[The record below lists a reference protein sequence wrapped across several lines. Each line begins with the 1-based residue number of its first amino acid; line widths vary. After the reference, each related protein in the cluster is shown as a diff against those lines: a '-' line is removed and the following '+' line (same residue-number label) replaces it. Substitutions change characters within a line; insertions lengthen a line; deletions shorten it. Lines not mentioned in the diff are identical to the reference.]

1 MGKAFLYGQSLEKSI
16 ADLFAKLT
24 VHCPIDAV
32 VRVVSLDSQI
42 VYDAKTD
49 INGDAVFDRIT
60 SGYWDVTLVDVEN
73 APVRRIKI
81 DSLDYVVNINGF
93 VSTINIT
100 YPAGSICTIYDSGNS
115 YTAPNTSGSW
125 NFTVYNT
132 GTWTVTCTDGERVIS
147 TTATVSSN
155 GQNIPVTLKYFEAT
169 INITYTEGC
178 ECTCSLGNVTY
189 TAPDRSGSWTC
200 TVPNAGTWLI
210 TVTGN
215 GSTKS
220 NTVTVTN
227 EGQIIDSR
235 VMLFEAYI
243 TVTYTAGSVC
253 SCSDGEALY
262 YAPDTSGSHTFLI
275 PHTGTWTVECQNDAG
290 EIRTSSIQITED
302 GQHENV
308 ELSYALYLYNS
319 GNEYDSIT
327 GGWTATSTRATAS
340 NTARVPT
347 LTKSDVL
354 SISLSATYGTYRGS
368 VAPANNYF
376 DLTNYS
382 ELLIETTTKTTGV
395 IRVILTTSNSDGY
408 SNNSLANIS
417 LQNTIAG
424 TYTLD
429 VSGINRSCYLFIS
442 VETNNS
448 NKNASTN
455 IGAIWFE

>member
-1 MGKAFLYGQSLEKSI
+1 MGKTFLYGQSLEKSI
-16 ADLFAKLT
+16 TDLFAKLT
-24 VHCPIDAV
+24 VRCPIDAV
-32 VRVVSLDSQI
+32 VRVKSIDSPI
-42 VYDAKTD
+42 VYDTKTD

-100 YPAGSICTIYDSGNS
+100 YPVGSICTITDSSNT
-115 YTAPNTSGSW
+115 YIAPNTSGSW
-125 NFTVYNT
+125 SFTVYNT
-132 GTWTVTCTDGERVIS
+132 GTWTVSCTDGERVIS
-147 TTATVSSN
+147 TTAAVSSN
-155 GQNIPVTLKYFEAT
+155 GQNVPVTLKYFEGT

-210 TVTGN
+210 TVIGN

-227 EGQIIDSR
+227 DGQIIDSR

-243 TVTYTAGSVC
+243 TVVYTPGSVC
-253 SCSDGEALY
+253 SCSDGETLYHAL
-262 YAPDTSGSHTFLI
+262 DTSGSYTFLI

-290 EIRTSSIQITED
+290 EIRTSTIQITED

-327 GGWTATSTRATAS
+327 GGWTATSTRSTAS
-340 NTARVPT
+340 NSARTPT
-347 LTKSDVL
+347 LTKSNVL
-354 SISLSATYGTYRGS
+354 SISLSSSYGTYRGS

-382 ELLIETTTKTTGV
+382 KLIIETTSTTTGLITV
-395 IRVILTTSNSDGY
+395 VFTTSNSDGY
-408 SNNSLANIS
+408 NNNMLASIS
-417 LQNTIAG
+417 LQNTAAG
-424 TYTLD
+424 IHTLD
-429 VSGINRSCYLFIS
+429 IAEINRSCYLFIS
-442 VETNNS
+442 VETNSS
-448 NKNASTN
+448 NRNTSTN
-455 IGAIWFE
+455 IGKVYLE